1 MIEHT
6 LGLFVTALFLTF
18 LLVGFGIH
26 TTWNWSFKAAVIA
39 VSAGVMIVFYFS
51 LVGLLGWPTPF
62 NSSEQELILIHAV
75 IEEPG
80 KSSATGGNIYLW
92 TRSKE
97 QGSVPRALRFPYRR
111 DLHESVAN
119 ALHKKDGGKNQG
131 VRVSGSGSAKSRNE
145 SFSVFDLHKPPLTDK
160 DLPEY

>member
-1 MIEHT
+1 MIAHT
-6 LGLFVTALFLTF
+6 LGLFVTVVLLTF

-26 TTWNWSFKAAVIA
+26 TTWRWSFKAAVIT
-39 VSAGVMIVFYFS
+39 VSAGIMIIFYFS

-80 KSSATGGNIYLW
+80 KSSAAGGNIYLW
-92 TRSKE
+92 TRSNE

-111 DLHESVAN
+111 DLHESVTD
-119 ALHKKDGGKNQG
+119 ALRKKDGGANQG
-131 VRVSGSGSAKSRNE
+131 VRVSISGGGKSRNE
-145 SFSVFDLHKPPLTDK
+145 SFSVFDLHKPRLTNK
-160 DLPEY
+160 GL